1 MQRDVSQILS
11 KNKFDPLVFDGEVA
25 DIPPIPV
32 HIFKAIGHKLSS
44 VSDDTIKAKLQSSA
58 TSGVPSTILLDKV
71 TARRQTRAMARV
83 MQEVLGPKRRPF
95 CIMDID
101 PTSPNATNLGARI
114 AAVKGYLNFA
124 STSKYF
130 IDADSPSAPLEFL
143 EQKFVEHLNSLASE
157 EPLIIFGFTFVL
169 YHTVF

>member
-83 MQEVLGPKRRPF
+83 MQEVLGLNVARFALWILIRQAQMPLTLGLVLRR
-95 CIMDID
+95 
-101 PTSPNATNLGARI
+101 
-114 AAVKGYLNFA
+114 
-124 STSKYF
+124 
-130 IDADSPSAPLEFL
+130 
-143 EQKFVEHLNSLASE
+143 
-157 EPLIIFGFTFVL
+157 
-169 YHTVF
+169 